1 MNFLEIAKRV
11 RQECGI
17 SGDGPAAVQSQVG
30 ISAKLVAWVQTAY
43 EEIQSLQPW
52 RYNWAEHTQA
62 LTAGVAVYAPVNDWG
77 LDFRELAT
85 DPIYVYRTQ
94 DGPRSKHWLCHVSW
108 AEMRDMAQV
117 GIQGVPVYCAMRPD
131 TTIQFHPEPQDG
143 LTAVIEYI
151 KNPDT
156 LVDNLDIPVMPARYH
171 MAIVWRAVMYW
182 CAHDENTALY
192 GAANQQYQIILRK
205 MWLSELPTI
214 QMAGALA

>member
-30 ISAKLVAWVQTAY
+30 MSAKLVAWVQTAY
-43 EEIQSLQPW
+43 EEVQSLQPW

-143 LTAVIEYI
+143 MTAVIEYI

-156 LVDNLDIPVMPARYH
+156 LVDNLDIPLMPARYH

-182 CAHDENTALY
+182 CTHDENTALY

>member
-77 LDFRELAT
+77 LDYRELAQE
-85 DPIYVYRTQ
+85 PVYVYRTQ
-94 DGPRSKHWLCHVSW
+94 DGPRSKHWLCLVSYQ
-108 AEMRDMAQV
+108 EMRDMAQPGV
-117 GIQGVPVYCAMRPD
+117 QGVPVYCAKRPD
-131 TTIQFHPEPQDG
+131 ESIQFHPEPQDG

-156 LVDNLDIPVMPARYH
+156 LVDNVDIPVMPARYH

>member
-94 DGPRSKHWLCHVSW
+94 DGPRSKHWLCLVSW